1 MKENVTKVMSA
12 YSRYISSLKDDDC
25 NVKENYNAM
34 VAYVDKYL
42 DDQSTFNLSLAMK
55 QDCYINALRAS
66 HGLKDKI
73 APGYSMEK
81 FSKDLDSCG
90 GSELLVDAYIRMVSP
105 SCLPLLYQYFCMKTQ
120 DPSVATRKTEVEYMM
135 KHGIITQ
142 DDYWAVVNIALAG
155 AKVYEKSLYEEDD
168 PEPKETHTEARKP
181 STEEVLES
189 IKRES
194 EGTDKGCAFMDGLEA
209 LLSEDYEPDSD
220 ERSIQEVLEAH
231 RMQEA
236 ESIDPNSPIG
246 SDSQ

>member
-42 DDQSTFNLSLAMK
+42 CDQSTYNLSLAMK

-81 FSKDLDSCG
+81 FSSDIESYG
-90 GSELLVDAYIRMVSP
+90 GSEMLVDAYTRMVSP
-105 SCLPLLYQYFCMKTQ
+105 SCLPLLYQYFCMRTKY
-120 DPSVATRKTEVEYMM
+120 PSVATRKTEVEYMM
-135 KHGIITQ
+135 KHDLITK
-142 DDYWAVVNIALAG
+142 DDYWAVVYIALVG
-155 AKVYEKSLYEEDD
+155 AKVYEKSLYEDD
-168 PEPKETHTEARKP
+168 PGPEETHTEARKP
-181 STEEVLES
+181 SAEEVLES
-189 IKRES
+189 IKSES
-194 EGTDKGCAFMDGLEA
+194 EGTDKGCTLMDGVEA
-209 LLSEDYEPDSD
+209 LLSEEYEPDSD